1 MKPSHPSFAPLITF
15 TGICGEE
22 ESDTEKGLAD
32 FVEIEVVEM
41 ENDGLSFDDDLEPM
55 SLSCPVGNAGTYKS
69 KTEKRYIDGGL
80 STKG

>member
-1 MKPSHPSFAPLITF
+1 
-15 TGICGEE
+15 
-22 ESDTEKGLAD
+22 
-32 FVEIEVVEM
+32 M